1 MLEVPGP
8 LTDRWVALV
17 GSVRDRLDAF
27 LTRGVTPRTGCT
39 APGSLDTRERSEG
52 ATSGVFR

>member
-27 LTRGVTPRTGCT
+27 LTRGVTPRTG
-39 APGSLDTRERSEG
+39 
-52 ATSGVFR
+52 